1 MHGPFPNS
9 VRVGAPLF
17 GGLSHRSLKDAELLL
32 AGLPQLVLLL
42 RTHCVGRKCVDGG
55 VPRVLNGS
63 SRPRHRR
70 WPRHQ
75 RHFRPQRMRSP
86 VQLPSLL
93 DAQLKGSI
101 GRAPRNGG
109 PERVGS
115 PGLSPGELGAGL
127 WGAPLAAGRI
137 RGRILWILPHSVIAI
152 GFQPCV
158 PALCLATGTPGLNY
172 NTQLH
177 ASNSIS
183 GGLALP
189 ATHPPTRGR

>member
-1 MHGPFPNS
+1 MHLSGTSPPHGS
-9 VRVGAPLF
+9 EACTRRLLPSLWIDRYLRPHHHLQPAGLLVTARRSSPWASMDRQVPETSLPPVVCRLVRH
-17 GGLSHRSLKDAELLL
+17 HRSLKDAELLL
-32 AGLPQLVLLL
+32 AGLPQLVFLL
-42 RTHCVGRKCVDGG
+42 RTHCVGRKCVNGG

-109 PERVGS
+109 PERAGS

-127 WGAPLAAGRI
+127 WGAPLAG
-137 RGRILWILPHSVIAI
+137 
-152 GFQPCV
+152 
-158 PALCLATGTPGLNY
+158 
-172 NTQLH
+172 
-177 ASNSIS
+177 
-183 GGLALP
+183 
-189 ATHPPTRGR
+189 

>member
-1 MHGPFPNS
+1 MLPSLWIDRYLRPHHHLQPAGLLVTARRSSPWASMDRQVPETS
-9 VRVGAPLF
+9 LPPVVCRLVRH
-17 GGLSHRSLKDAELLL
+17 HRSLKDAELLL
-32 AGLPQLVLLL
+32 AGLPQLVFLL

-75 RHFRPQRMRSP
+75 RHFHPQRMRSP

-127 WGAPLAAGRI
+127 WGAPLAG
-137 RGRILWILPHSVIAI
+137 
-152 GFQPCV
+152 
-158 PALCLATGTPGLNY
+158 
-172 NTQLH
+172 
-177 ASNSIS
+177 
-183 GGLALP
+183 
-189 ATHPPTRGR
+189 